1 MEYWYL
7 WLIFIVLCAVTAF
20 VLKKASAALQQHNSD
35 TKQMYDEI
43 ERLKTLKDKYKNADA
58 QQIAEAPAE
67 ELLAGMCAVLQAEI
81 ERAEN
86 ANACF
91 RTFSAPQKTVYTLQ
105 FFLEDCTENLSAFF
119 KVNGE
124 PLTGALPS
132 ALAAIGEDALSALSA
147 DLYAMYDENNEEI
160 SLDKAEML
168 RLDSAFAEK
177 FDRERVLRQTK
188 AYIEAHFAEISA

>member
-67 ELLAGMCAVLQAEI
+67 ELLAGMCAVLQAKI

-91 RTFSAPQKTVYTLQ
+91 CAFSAPQGAKRCYSIGAKNRVYSAILFGGLRRAFIRLFQNQRRAADRCAPVGACGNRRRCAFRPVCRTVC
-105 FFLEDCTENLSAFF
+105 D
-119 KVNGE
+119 V
-124 PLTGALPS
+124 
-132 ALAAIGEDALSALSA
+132 
-147 DLYAMYDENNEEI
+147 
-160 SLDKAEML
+160 
-168 RLDSAFAEK
+168 R
-177 FDRERVLRQTK
+177 
-188 AYIEAHFAEISA
+188 